1 MNLEKHVKTPIEQ
14 LAEAEGSLVPTHA
27 RGAHLVDR
35 YIKGRKVDHQSNR
48 STVLPAAPQY
58 ILRFDRLP
66 STPTSLAR
74 IRKRVEEINRRLWQ
88 SDVPFRLRA
97 M

>member
-1 MNLEKHVKTPIEQ
+1 MNLEKHVKNSHRTTR
-14 LAEAEGSLVPTHA
+14 GSGGQLVPTHA

-35 YIKGRKVDHQSNR
+35 YIKGRKADHQSNR
-48 STVLPAAPQY
+48 RTVLPAAPQY

-74 IRKRVEEINRRLWQ
+74 IRQTSGGDQPPPLAV
-88 SDVPFRLRA
+88 
-97 M
+97 